1 MNILISAIGS
11 MSSEAVISSL
21 RKLDGARL
29 IGCDI
34 YDKEWIYPSML
45 VDVFYQVPRADS
57 FGYIE
62 ELLDICI
69 REDVQYV
76 FPLTDPEVD
85 ILSDRRSAFEEKG
98 IVICIS
104 PDDVVKICRDKKLFF
119 EHLSGIEDL
128 RLLPT
133 YTFDSLKEIKSEAL
147 IAKPKKGRSS
157 EDLWIIDDREKI
169 EFLVKDKGEYIFQPF
184 LKGMVV
190 TVDIIRD
197 SFGNFFFIPRKE
209 LLRTKNGAGI
219 TVRLFNDGQIA
230 KSVCALVSRL
240 SFLGCVNVEF
250 LYDGASYYLMDIN
263 PRFSAGIA
271 FSQSTGYD
279 FVCNHLKAFLG
290 DRIDPGIDYESRVL
304 CKRYVEFYST
314 PKRWSMEL
322 AK

>member
-21 RKLDGARL
+21 RKLDGTRL

-45 VDVFYQVPRADS
+45 VDVFYQIPRADS
-57 FGYIE
+57 CGYID
-62 ELLDICI
+62 ELLSICL
-69 REDVQYV
+69 REDVQYI

-85 ILSDRRSAFEEKG
+85 ILSSHRRVFEEKG

-104 PDDVVKICRDKKLFF
+104 PDDVIRVCRDKKLFF
-119 EHLSGIEDL
+119 DHLSGMEDL

-133 YTFDSLKEIKSEAL
+133 YTVDSLKEIKSASMV
-147 IAKPKKGRSS
+147 AKPKTGRSS
-157 EDLWIIDDREKI
+157 EDLLIIEDREKI
-169 EFLVKDKGEYIFQPF
+169 EFLIKDKEKYIFQPF

-197 SFGNFFFIPRKE
+197 SFGDFFFIPRKE

-219 TVRLFNDGQIA
+219 TVRLFNDGQIT

-250 LYDGASYYLMDIN
+250 LYDGKSYYLMDIN

-279 FVCNHLKAFLG
+279 FVHNHLRAFLG
-290 DRIDPGIDYESRVL
+290 DRIDSGIDYESTVL

-314 PKRWSMEL
+314 RKHEVWN
-322 AK
+322 